1 MKITYS
7 LTILTLALALPYLPI
22 SASAEVE
29 EEIQWGVEA
38 VTGYRS
44 DYIYRGFKLSD
55 STLDFQLE
63 AEFALSDTFSLNVGG
78 WYATETGSGDFD
90 EAAGFLHLRHQ
101 TTEHL
106 TLGLSGTYRDF
117 NHTIFQDGV
126 DIGAFGTW
134 HFCRDFGITLGGS
147 YDTGADGWYG
157 HLETNWTKAL
167 NDKTFFSLKTGVSAV
182 DDYYARD
189 GFNDVYGRAALTY
202 NISDTVSITPFIGG
216 SVLLDSNDIGDD
228 NAFGGIWFEVRF

>member
-1 MKITYS
+1 MKTT
-7 LTILTLALALPYLPI
+7 LPLALLAASLPL
-22 SASAEVE
+22 SLSAEIE
-29 EEIQWGVEA
+29 EEISWGVEA

-44 DYIYRGFKLSD
+44 NYVYRGFELSE
-55 STLDFQLE
+55 STIDFQLE
-63 AEFALSDTFSLNVGG
+63 AEFALSNNLSLNLGG

-117 NHTIFQDGV
+117 NHPVFQAGV
-126 DIGAFGTW
+126 DAGAFATW
-134 HFCRDFGITLGGS
+134 QFCRDFGITLGGS
-147 YDTGADGWYG
+147 YDTGAEGWYG
-157 HLETNWTKAL
+157 HLETNWTKPL
-167 NDKTFFSLKTGVSAV
+167 NEKTFFSLKTGISAV
-182 DDYYARD
+182 DTYYGRD

-202 NISDTVSITPFIGG
+202 NISEAVSITPFIGG
-216 SVLLDSNDIGDD
+216 SALLDTDDLGGD